1 MQWFAKS
8 YKKQILFW
16 NVLTFSDLVHIFK
29 KPTPTLCLLFFL
41 LAHVSK
47 ADETFLLDGTRA
59 GPVVWS
65 PPLCGLDVN
74 YSIHLKRHSTLSLFG
89 QK

>member
-1 MQWFAKS
+1 MFA
-8 YKKQILFW
+8 
-16 NVLTFSDLVHIFK
+16 
-29 KPTPTLCLLFFL
+29 FFL

-65 PPLCGLDVN
+65 PALCVLDVK
-74 YSIHLKRHSTLSLFG
+74 SIQFMFKVITVS
-89 QK
+89 